1 MEKLS
6 VDEVKTRL
14 DAGDPLIFIDAR
26 SETAWTSSDVQ
37 IPNSLRVPPDRA
49 EAFEGAVSEDATIVT
64 YCT

>member
-14 DAGDPLIFIDAR
+14 DAGDPLLFIDAR
-26 SETAWTSSDVQ
+26 SEASWTSSDVQ

-49 EAFEGAVSEDATIVT
+49 EAFTGAVSDEVTIIT